1 MRFATSRF
9 ERLNT
14 FVALAFIALFS
25 ILFADCV
32 RADALYDPPGDPL
45 RAVSR
50 ADDGEVRPFITDDSR
65 VVGERLG
72 QLETW
77 CRADEAD
84 FQQWLIFAY
93 GPNDRLELSAGG
105 VLGLEYEAEEGKR
118 NTFSYGLPL
127 LQAKYLI
134 RPYGHR
140 QWPGL
145 GVVAGA
151 FLPFGKGALKAPGYG
166 AFSFATVSQCFGERE
181 DLLLHL
187 NLGLNYLFVGQK
199 QGLLNTW
206 GFGAQA
212 LTLGGF
218 YLVGEAF
225 SGDPYLLG
233 SGTSWQLGF
242 RHFFSDL
249 LQIDATVGKGF
260 AGENPL
266 PIWFSAGVRIVT
278 ERFQNK

>member
-1 MRFATSRF
+1 MGFAISRF

-14 FVALAFIALFS
+14 LVALAFIALFS
-25 ILFADCV
+25 ILFADFI
-32 RADALYDPPGDPL
+32 RADALYDPLGDTL

-50 ADDGEVRPFITDDSR
+50 AGDGEVRPFITDDSR
-65 VVGERLG
+65 VVGERLA

-118 NTFSYGLPL
+118 NAFSYALPL

-145 GVVAGA
+145 GIVAGT
-151 FLPFGKGALKAPGYG
+151 FLPFGKGALKPPGYG

-187 NLGLNYLFVGQK
+187 NLGLNYLFIGQK
-199 QGLLNTW
+199 HELLNTW
-206 GFGAQA
+206 GFGVQA
-212 LTLGGF
+212 RTLGGF
-218 YLVGEAF
+218 HLVGEVF
-225 SGDPYLLG
+225 SGDPYLPG